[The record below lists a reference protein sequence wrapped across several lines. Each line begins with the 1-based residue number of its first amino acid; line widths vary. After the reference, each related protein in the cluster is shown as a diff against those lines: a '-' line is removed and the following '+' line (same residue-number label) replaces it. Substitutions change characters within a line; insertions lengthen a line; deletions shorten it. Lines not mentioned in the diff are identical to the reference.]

1 MSKKI
6 ALALI
11 IGTAVVASAGAEQ
24 PATTRAI
31 LQRHDLSIPGREVV
45 QARIDFAP
53 GVAAPPHTHPGEEI
67 IYVPL
72 GDIEYRVGNEPPRT
86 LHAGDVLFVPRGT
99 VHSARNVGQGA
110 ASELG
115 TFVVDKDQPLLT
127 VVD

>member
-1 MSKKI
+1 MSKKT

-24 PATTRAI
+24 LATTRTI

-67 IYVPL
+67 IYVLL
-72 GDIEYRVGNEPPRT
+72 GDIEYRVGNEPPERCT
-86 LHAGDVLFVPRGT
+86 RATYSSFHGGLFTAPE
-99 VHSARNVGQGA
+99 A
-110 ASELG
+110 
-115 TFVVDKDQPLLT
+115 
-127 VVD
+127 